1 MMRVLV
7 TRPEPDAQRTA
18 AALRE
23 RGHDVF
29 TAPLLR
35 IEVIAADIGLGPFTG
50 VLMTSA
56 NAARA
61 IRAHP
66 RGRELCKLP
75 AFVVG
80 KRSARAAQEAGFSE
94 VAAANGGVRDL
105 VRTVAL
111 GTPRCGPLIYLCGQ
125 DRSGDLKGEL
135 ASRGVAVQCVE
146 IYRAL
151 AAQQFPADIVL
162 ALSNGQIGGVLH
174 FSRRTAEAYCR
185 CGTLLP
191 DLKVALWP
199 IHYCLSV
206 HVAAPLVA
214 AGASRIIIAEH
225 PDEESLLGLV
235 ADLPHEP
242 RT

>member
-1 MMRVLV
+1 MRVLV
-7 TRPEPDAQRTA
+7 TRPKPDAQRTA

-35 IEVIAADIGLGPFTG
+35 IEVIAADVGGGPFTG

-61 IRAHP
+61 IQAHP
-66 RGRELCKLP
+66 RGRELCDLP

-80 KRSARAAQEAGFSE
+80 RRSARAAQEAGFSE
-94 VAAANGGVRDL
+94 VVAANGGMRDL
-105 VRTVAL
+105 VREIAL
-111 GTPRCGPLIYLCGQ
+111 RAPRCGQLIYLCGQ

-151 AAQQFPADIVL
+151 AARQFPAEIVL
-162 ALSNGQIGGVLH
+162 ALSTGQIGGVMH
-174 FSRRTAEAYCR
+174 FSRRTAETYCR
-185 CGTLLP
+185 CGRLMR
-191 DLKVALWP
+191 DFKAALWP

-206 HVAAPLVA
+206 HVAAPLIA
-214 AGASRIIIAEH
+214 AGASRIVIAQH